1 MLYYDIHCVYM
12 LLFLESMMQRMQR
25 AVLPIKTNIIL
36 ELNNNNILLIMIGIL
51 PVSDYDINELE

>member
-1 MLYYDIHCVYM
+1 MIFIEYM
-12 LLFLESMMQRMQR
+12 LLILESMMQRMQR

-36 ELNNNNILLIMIGIL
+36 ELNNNNIILIMIGIL